1 MIIILLDNLIAYLL
15 TFTAVSFWIL
25 VLILFFIPFLIFQF
39 IRKRTLRI
47 KIEAIRISQ
56 KYHIVVDPKFLPQ
69 IKGLLSK
76 TPKVNGVIY
85 NKLEDA
91 VYKRTCW
98 YMRKEL
104 KTYIHSNDKVLD
116 IGSGRGYLDLQIQNK
131 LKAEV
136 TCLDV
141 HNYSSVNLP
150 VVLFDGVHIPFDDN
164 VFDVVILSYVLH
176 HSGKEQIN
184 LLKEGKR
191 VCKGTIII
199 YEDEAIGGI
208 GQIFTSFHGPAFN
221 FIVGIKNGTKCIFH
235 SVSQWKD
242 IFKSL
247 HLSIDVCKTS
257 WNLGAIIL
265 PVKRAFF
272 VLRV

>member
-15 TFTAVSFWIL
+15 TLTALSFWLL
-25 VLILFFIPFLIFQF
+25 VFTVFFVPFLTFQF
-39 IRKRTLRI
+39 IRKRAHRI
-47 KIEAIRISQ
+47 KNEAIRISQ

-69 IKGLLSK
+69 IKGLLLK
-76 TPKVNGVIY
+76 TPKVNGAIY

-104 KTYIHSNDKVLD
+104 KNYIRSNNKVLD

-131 LKAEV
+131 LNAQV
-136 TCLDV
+136 TCLDI

-150 VVLFDGVHIPFDDN
+150 VVLFDGVHIPFDNN

-176 HSGKEQIN
+176 HSGEEQVH
-184 LLKEGKR
+184 LLKEAKR
-191 VCKGTIII
+191 VCKGKIII
-199 YEDEAIGGI
+199 YEDEAVGGI

-221 FIVGIKNGTKCIFH
+221 FIVGIKNGTKCVFH

-242 IFKSL
+242 IFSSL
-247 HLSIDVCKTS
+247 HLSIDVCQTS

-272 VLRV
+272 VLHV